1 MGYQPNFDPEQDYPS
16 NRKPMSFLQFLL
28 PKDRKFFPL
37 FEQATSNLVKTS
49 KLLVEL
55 VNVEPEKRKELVKE
69 IEHQEHQGDNLT
81 HLIFNELSRNFITPF
96 DREDIHALASAIDD
110 VLDFI
115 HGSAKR
121 IDLYKI
127 KELPEPIVMLAD
139 VILKGAIELNVA
151 VRNLEDMKQIMLI
164 KESCVKIN
172 SLENHA
178 DDVFNMGI
186 AKLFEEE
193 KDAIQIIKIK
203 EVLQSLETATDKC
216 EDAANVIQTILVKY
230 A

>member
-1 MGYQPNFDPEQDYPS
+1 MGYKHNFDPEQDYTP
-16 NRKPMSFLQFLL
+16 KAPMSFLQFLL

-37 FEQATSNLVKTS
+37 FEQATSNLVKAS
-49 KLLVEL
+49 KVLVEL
-55 VNVEPEKRKELVKE
+55 VNTTPDKRKELIRE
-69 IEHQEHQGDNLT
+69 IEHLEHQGDNIT
-81 HLIFNELSRNFITPF
+81 HMIFNELSRNFITPF

-121 IDLYKI
+121 IDLYKVT
-127 KELPEPIVMLAD
+127 ELSETITLLAD
-139 VILKGAIELNVA
+139 CILKGAIELNVA
-151 VRNLEDMKQIMLI
+151 VKNLENMKNIMII

-178 DDVFNMGI
+178 DDVFNTGI
-186 AKLFEEE
+186 ARLFEEE
-193 KDAIQIIKIK
+193 KDPINIIKIK
-203 EVLQSLETATDKC
+203 EILSALETATDKC
-216 EDAANVIQTILVKY
+216 EDAANTIQTILVKY